1 MVYLDTGAL
10 ELVLINLV
18 ANGIKY
24 ADRAKAA
31 PFVAVDAEES
41 DSHYE
46 VRVSDN
52 GIGIPR
58 ESVEKVFERFVRA
71 HPHLDEQLGVE
82 GTGLG
87 LAIVEECVAAL
98 SGSIAVDSREG
109 EGTTFTVRVPKALS
123 TI

>member
-24 ADRAKAA
+24 ADRTKPS
-31 PFVAVDAEES
+31 PFVAVEAEES
-41 DSHYE
+41 DGHYE
-46 VRVSDN
+46 FRVSDN
-52 GIGIPR
+52 GIGIP
-58 ESVEKVFERFVRA
+58 SDAVKNVFERFVRVHA
-71 HPHLDEQLGVE
+71 HLDEQLGVE

-98 SGSIAVDSREG
+98 SGSVAVESREG
-109 EGTTFTVRVPKALS
+109 EGTTFTVRIPKALA